1 MTASACKGRTRSPG
15 QRRERSTPHPK
26 RRDEGS
32 GNSLV
37 YKVDLLKVRWKIAL
51 GSFGNLV
58 WNVPGL
64 STHLLVG
71 FFLSEDVLP
80 KAEVG
85 ISASRP
91 ERGHLTSSV
100 PKIRGRLWLV
110 LLGLILPLVAWEG
123 MLGYALIG
131 SLL

>member
-15 QRRERSTPHPK
+15 QRKEAHLTQRG
-26 RRDEGS
+26 RDEGW

-71 FFLSEDVLP
+71 FFLSEDFLP

-85 ISASRP
+85 ISASLP

-100 PKIRGRLWLV
+100 PKIRGRL
-110 LLGLILPLVAWEG
+110 
-123 MLGYALIG
+123 
-131 SLL
+131 